1 MANESLTPGLTPGLP
16 AAQPIDESLITY
28 TNIIYAL
35 HALAVVIAVLTSAT
49 IVLNFVCGLP
59 SIIAVIMNYVKRDQ
73 VRGTFLD
80 SHFSWQIR
88 TFWFALLWAVIIG
101 GISFVLAFILIG
113 FVTWFIGALLLG
125 VWVIYRVARGWFA
138 LRDRRPMYV

>member
-1 MANESLTPGLTPGLP
+1 MANETVTTGLP
-16 AAQPIDESLITY
+16 TAQPLDESLITY

-35 HALAVVIAVLTSAT
+35 HALAVVIGVLTSAT
-49 IVLNFVCGLP
+49 IVLNFVAGLP
-59 SIIAVIMNYVKRDQ
+59 SIIAVIMNYVKRHQ